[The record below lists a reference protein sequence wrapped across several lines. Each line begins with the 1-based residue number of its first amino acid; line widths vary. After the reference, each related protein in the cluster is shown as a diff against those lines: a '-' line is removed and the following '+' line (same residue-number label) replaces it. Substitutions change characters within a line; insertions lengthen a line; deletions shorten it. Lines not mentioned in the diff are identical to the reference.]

1 MGFTD
6 RNFFWWFDTTTY
18 WRNFYTCK
26 WLARKYTELGRLK
39 TIKQIT
45 RCTFSYPQ
53 AGWERLQLPEQS
65 PEFNGWLGLCC
76 WPAGI
81 RSPHVARL
89 PWKQVTASWFY
100 LERNGE
106 DNDPNSRFSH
116 GVQLVYHHCEWVCLL
131 YFTTT
136 GGWPV
141 CFSNN
146 WRPGSSLSF
155 HHTSA
160 GCKFSPFHTS
170 GRLPLSLRLSTLTL
184 MFVISSFGFS
194 SVHVI
199 FSRPWKKQDMIS
211 GPSSCVG
218 GWAKT
223 PFLYRSMRMQ
233 QVSASFTLNPMVMYC
248 IYL

>member
-6 RNFFWWFDTTTY
+6 RNFFLVIRHY
-18 WRNFYTCK
+18 HLLAEFYTCK
-26 WLARKYTELGRLK
+26 WLARKYTELGGLK

-106 DNDPNSRFSH
+106 DIDPNSRFSH
-116 GVQLVYHHCEWVCLL
+116 GVQLVECVFSTLLLQVVGLSVSQTIEDLALL
-131 YFTTT
+131 Y
-136 GGWPV
+136 
-141 CFSNN
+141 
-146 WRPGSSLSF
+146 LSTIQALAVSF
-155 HHTSA
+155 
-160 GCKFSPFHTS
+160 P
-170 GRLPLSLRLSTLTL
+170 LSTLQADFL
-184 MFVISSFGFS
+184 SASVSAPWPLCLLCLFFGFS

-199 FSRPWKKQDMIS
+199 FSRPWKTQDMIS

-233 QVSASFTLNPMVMYC
+233 QVSA
-248 IYL
+248 